1 LAIWQAFRVAMTKGS
16 KEAQK
21 VVQTLREGWEAGKT
35 SAAIESQLKREGLSY
50 RRQNFLEDWRRA
62 GAISRVKSGNV
73 EGTQRALEYFDKV
86 IEPYRKQEGL
96 NFQQALRDIH
106 KWEKNRE
113 KLVEAGD
120 ELAQRAIQYGFD
132 TSP

>member
-1 LAIWQAFRVAMTKGS
+1 MEYEYLFKVASGKLAPKASTIIDTLVKGWQ
-16 KEAQK
+16 E
-21 VVQTLREGWEAGKT
+21 GKT
-35 SAAIESQLKREGLSY
+35 STAIEKLLKSQGLSY

-62 GAISRVKSGNV
+62 GAISRVAPGNV
-73 EGTQRALEYFDKV
+73 EGARKALEYFDKV

-96 NFQQALRDIH
+96 SFEAALKNIH

-120 ELAQRAIQYGFD
+120 KIVNQAIQYGFD

>member
-1 LAIWQAFRVAMTKGS
+1 MAIWQAYKVAVSKGS

-21 VVQTLREGWEAGKT
+21 VVEILKEGWEAGKT

-96 NFQQALRDIH
+96 SFQQALQDIH

>member
-1 LAIWQAFRVAMTKGS
+1 MVYEEFF
-16 KEAQK
+16 K
-21 VVQTLREGWEAGKT
+21 VFSSSIMPKAPQVVDILLSGWKT
-35 SAAIESQLKREGLSY
+35 GQSSSAIEKILKSQGLSY

-62 GAISRVKSGNV
+62 GHIAKINQGNTEKV
-73 EGTQRALEYFDKV
+73 ERALNYFNNV

-96 NFQQALRDIH
+96 TYEKALADLH

-113 KLVEAGD
+113 KLIEEAD
-120 ELAQRAIQYGFD
+120 KLAQQAIQYGFD